1 MYCGAQVHAGVAVD
15 GWVWC
20 MVSGQCAIVVIVV
33 NITEPAT
40 FIIRMTIACM
50 CNDAWISRECKV
62 KIKKVIMQNQSV
74 RLRGAAGALRIAL
87 AQFKK
92 VMGHACM

>member
-1 MYCGAQVHAGVAVD
+1 MYCGAQAHAGVAVD

-20 MVSGQCAIVVIVV
+20 MVDGQCAIVVIVD

-62 KIKKVIMQNQSV
+62 KIKK
-74 RLRGAAGALRIAL
+74 
-87 AQFKK
+87 K
-92 VMGHACM
+92 

>member
-1 MYCGAQVHAGVAVD
+1 MYCGAQVRAGVAVD

-20 MVSGQCAIVVIVV
+20 MVGGQCAIAVVVV

-62 KIKKVIMQNQSV
+62 KNKKVIMQNQSV
-74 RLRGAAGALRIAL
+74 VLGGVAGALRIAP
-87 AQFKK
+87 AQF
-92 VMGHACM
+92 